1 MQFSLALYIILPTL
15 VAAVD
20 PPATAGGSLQILP
33 TSNVLCPI
41 GIKCAASSDGTH
53 RCLGL
58 NGRAICA
65 TTCPTTS
72 DCPARCKKQ
81 TLVNGFCTNGQ
92 VFISSRNQSS
102 CLWKQHAFENKVP
115 ISNHFIALQ
124 S

>member
-20 PPATAGGSLQILP
+20 PPATPGGSLQILP

-81 TLVNGFCTNGQ
+81 TLVNGFCTNGANPC
-92 VFISSRNQSS
+92 ICTITDGIIIPKRGRAM
-102 CLWKQHAFENKVP
+102 L
-115 ISNHFIALQ
+115 L
-124 S
+124 